1 MSSNPNDLVDDFP
14 GREQDIHALKTSNG
28 HFARLFDEYDELNRT
43 IHRLET
49 RVEPTTDEVEEEM
62 KRRRLRIKDE
72 ILAMLDAS

>member
-49 RVEPTTDEVEEEM
+49 RVEPTPRLVVTVGS
-62 KRRRLRIKDE
+62 RR
-72 ILAMLDAS
+72 SGG